1 MMRVKWSSAWRISHA
16 QWSNVTR
23 RAYDRSEL
31 AFRSS
36 QTGSQARAQNPA
48 DNRHAQR
55 IERPFCISAVVSHK
69 DHVVWVVP
77 ALTPHC
83 LACVT
88 DVPDLKASNVLCTAS
103 DRSYKQKSW
112 RSRATAGGLSMKPPS
127 MLPASQM
134 QAMHCIHGLKQHA
147 AANHACLRSF
157 LFFALP

>member
-55 IERPFCISAVVSHK
+55 IERPLCISAVVSHK
-69 DHVVWVVP
+69 DHVVRVVP
-77 ALTPHC
+77 ALTPHR

-88 DVPDLKASNVLCTAS
+88 DVSDLEAANVLCTVS
-103 DRSYKQKSW
+103 GRSKRHKI
-112 RSRATAGGLSMKPPS
+112 RSVKWQSAGRLLRELPS
-127 MLPASQM
+127 MPHASQM
-134 QAMHCIHGLKQHA
+134 QAMHCIHTSKRNA
-147 AANHACLRSF
+147 V
-157 LFFALP
+157 PD